1 MRNQETG
8 LDYANT
14 DPSRHCNRIAKGPS
28 TRWYGAWIYCLK
40 NLDYEAA
47 ELIHERNAPPSDE
60 CFYGDHDL
68 CKFGWCNC
76 VCHSR
81 MVLTAEGA
89 PLKSC
94 REVAS
99 EQTEKELAVLGQ

>member
-14 DPSRHCNRIAKGPS
+14 DPSLHCNRIAKGPS

-47 ELIHERNAPPSDE
+47 EMIHERNAPPSDQE
-60 CFYGDHDL
+60 LDSLLEETGKRWVTTF
-68 CKFGWCNC
+68 
-76 VCHSR
+76 SR
-81 MVLTAEGA
+81 QAVIEA
-89 PLKSC
+89 
-94 REVAS
+94 AS
-99 EQTEKELAVLGQ
+99 PA

>member
-14 DPSRHCNRIAKGPS
+14 DPSLHYNRIEPGPS
-28 TRWYGAWIYCLK
+28 KRWPGAWIWCLRH
-40 NLDYEAA
+40 LDYEAA
-47 ELIHERNAPPSDE
+47 ELIHDRNVPPSDE

-68 CKFGWCNC
+68 CHFGWCNC

-81 MVLTAEGA
+81 IVLKTEQA

-99 EQTEKELAVLGQ
+99 EQSEAEWEAA